1 MKLPFLIVTFF
12 LYVSVNGQSIEGKY
26 CWSFKNKFMGQIT
39 RCLDFDGNGRFI
51 SKLITDVGIIE
62 EGDYEVLGDKLIM
75 IYDLEDNTEYVK
87 KDYEMFNIK
96 KNEGWSFEKYYEIST
111 GVKIGERL
119 KREFIILK
127 NKTEKLKL
135 KNLAT
140 KKRITFYKNFS

>member
-1 MKLPFLIVTFF
+1 
-12 LYVSVNGQSIEGKY
+12 
-26 CWSFKNKFMGQIT
+26 MGQIT

-51 SKLITDVGIIE
+51 SELITDVGIIE
-62 EGDYEVLGDKLIM
+62 EGDYEVLGDKLII

-140 KKRITFYKNFS
+140 KKRITLYKNFS